1 MAFVEVRNLRKIYR
15 GGFALNDISLSM
27 EQGEI
32 FTLMG
37 PSGSGKS
44 SLLRNICGLDMP
56 DSGNISVDGR
66 DITTVPTA
74 RRNIGMIFQDLAIFP
89 HMTVYDNIAYGLR
102 TQRENHRRIEERV
115 MELASLLKIS
125 DLLDR
130 FPGGISGGQRQ
141 RVALARSVA
150 PSPSM
155 LLLDEPLSSLD
166 MQLRGLVRSE
176 IKSFSKKLGL
186 SMIYVTHDHGEGLY
200 MADRA
205 GLIFD
210 GTLVRT
216 SDPED
221 LFNTPIDEESA
232 RFFGYNVINF
242 EDSKVAFY
250 PTEVEIV
257 NENPDLSGVVES
269 TGFEGEYFRTYVKL
283 DNADPVQL
291 KLFHD
296 SIYSEMR
303 PGDRVGIRLKKRI
316 TLESP

>member
-221 LFNTPIDEESA
+221 LFNTPIDEGSA